1 MTMTN
6 DQDLIDAHI
15 DGKIDARELRPHD
28 PASKDGSGEGQFYMR
43 GYYEETKRMESAAY
57 CRMRG
62 LPIRVSSYYASDGG
76 SCATCC

>member
-1 MTMTN
+1 MN
-6 DQDLIDAHI
+6 NQDLIDAHI
-15 DGKIDARELRPHD
+15 DGKIDARESLPAD
-28 PASKDGSGEGQFYMR
+28 PSMQDGIGEGQFYMR

-62 LPIRVSSYYASDGG
+62 LPIRVIGYYASDGG